1 MQAGV
6 TPPSGDELT
15 RNPARHNDGMAAG
28 KANLTAMCVPAE
40 LELESRGG
48 SLLESFR
55 TMRKEYR
62 TVAVRNSFPGFG
74 EVVGFVKMGIVDP
87 CDPKSLPIPLNE
99 GRLVEQDR
107 KAEFFKLGNHFEKV
121 MVSEN
126 SKALRRERAAYPL
139 QLPQAGA
146 VIAVQAVSEIPGD
159 HRRIVGRAVN
169 EFFNHGRQGRVEV
182 AMEVAELQETE
193 PLEGAWELRKFPFL
207 AHELDIEKPPPQGA
221 LKTEDPQNPG
231 NGGIER
237 NNTLQAKDSFAL
249 MEELRAL
256 PGLLGEALFE
266 KR

>member
-15 RNPARHNDGMAAG
+15 GNPARHNDGMAAR
-28 KANLTAMCVPAE
+28 KANLAAMGVPAE
-40 LELESRGG
+40 LQLESRGG

-55 TMRKEYR
+55 TVRKQYR
-62 TVAVRNSFPGFG
+62 AVAVRNSCPGFG

-87 CDPKSLPIPLNE
+87 CDPKSLPITLNE
-99 GRLVEQDR
+99 GRRVEQDR
-107 KAEFFKLGNHFEKV
+107 KAEIFKLGNHFEKV

-126 SKALRRERAAYPL
+126 SKALRREHAAYPL
-139 QLPQAGA
+139 QLAHTWA

-159 HRRIVGRAVN
+159 HRRIVGRALN
-169 EFFNHGRQGRVEV
+169 EFFNRGRQGRVEV

-193 PLEGAWELRKFPFL
+193 PLEGTWEAGEFPFL
-207 AHELDIEKPPPQGA
+207 AHELDIEKLPPQWA
-221 LKTEDPQNPG
+221 SKTEDPQNPG

-237 NNTLQAKDSFAL
+237 NNTLQTKDSFAL

-256 PGLLGEALFE
+256 PCLLGEALFE